1 MKELHKK
8 AAIIVYKMQFSPK
21 KLHRVWMAKALEAA
35 QVTGLDNVFSILLA
49 LGPFIGPVE
58 GRR

>member
-21 KLHRVWMAKALEAA
+21 KKLHRVWMAKALETAWLRTA
-35 QVTGLDNVFSILLA
+35 QWGHTNYKIK
-49 LGPFIGPVE
+49 I
-58 GRR
+58 